1 MGTCNSS
8 SKSGGEGRK
17 YLSTDE
23 ALYETPNEGLKWDKS
38 TKSWVKS

>member
-8 SKSGGEGRK
+8 SKSGSGRGK
-17 YLSTDE
+17 VFTTDE